1 MSDPLLHYVLQHM
14 SVKTNVCT
22 RQKFETGYVLGK
34 RTVPDYNFI
43 YVIRGEVDWVIDRR
57 PWRLKPGHLVI
68 VPPSVEHYAQNSTR
82 KITLGSTH
90 VEAHLPGGQDVF
102 SLLQPPR
109 FQKVRSQSWL
119 DIYLRGFIRE
129 FDRSNEIEEQ
139 FILPCWGE
147 LITRELFRDNGER
160 GLLKPRI
167 AEPLVATLLEEM
179 DRRISKPVTL
189 AELARISG
197 FSPQHLNRI
206 FQKVLGMTP
215 LQYLL
220 RTRMQRAAALLK
232 EDRLTVIAI
241 AKLVGFDDPFYFS
254 RMFKFHSGQS
264 PAQYRATAR
273 SDSPSPSSP
282 AAFTRKAS

>member
-1 MSDPLLHYVLQHM
+1 MSDPLLQYVLQHM

-22 RQKFETGYVLGK
+22 RQKFETGYVLEK
-34 RTVPDYNFI
+34 RTVPDYNLI
-43 YVIRGEVDWVIDRR
+43 YVIRGEVDWVIDQR
-57 PWRLKPGHLVI
+57 PWRLKPGSLVI
-68 VPPSVEHYAQNSTR
+68 VPPFTEHYARNSTR
-82 KITLGSTH
+82 RITLGSTH

-102 SLLQPPR
+102 LLLQPPR
-109 FQKVRSQSWL
+109 FQKIRPQSWL

-129 FDRSNEIEEQ
+129 FDRISETEQ
-139 FILPCWGE
+139 QFMLPCWAE

-167 AEPLVATLLEEM
+167 AEPVIAKLLEEI
-179 DRRISKPVTL
+179 DRRISSPVTL
-189 AELARISG
+189 TELARIAG
-197 FSPQHLNRI
+197 FSPQHLNRV

-254 RMFKFHSGQS
+254 RLFKFHSGQS

-273 SDSPSPSSP
+273 SDSPSPGSAP
-282 AAFTRKAS
+282 AFTQ